1 MRYGCEAFRAA
12 LRLRRWHERATAR
25 QATVSSTAM
34 RLLRRATVCCLAGVA
49 CLTPAPAGAADLQ
62 PRTAQAFEKY
72 AEEATRDFPPRARKA
87 AAGAKRCDGVI
98 AARAGNGDGILSVP
112 GGLVHHWLGLMFV
125 RGAQLKQADGVARDY
140 PSYSRVYKSVVSSKV
155 LDQKGNTYRVLIRL
169 KEDAGLTAVLDVRSA
184 VDYRAQGDGSVTAIS
199 RSEEIREV
207 DDYGEPNESLKPVGR
222 DSGYLWRAHTFTH
235 FVQEKDGVLI
245 VMETLGLSRRYPYG
259 TGWFLEP
266 IARRIGRKSVEESL
280 TEFGVAI
287 RRAAGLPAAGSS
299 CS

>member
-1 MRYGCEAFRAA
+1 MRYGCEAARVR
-12 LRLRRWHERATAR
+12 LRLRRWRETATAR
-25 QATVSSTAM
+25 QATVSSGAM
-34 RLLRRATVCCLAGVA
+34 RTACLATVFWLVCIGPSGAD
-49 CLTPAPAGAADLQ
+49 AADLQ

-72 AEEATRDFPPRARKA
+72 AEEATRDFLARARKA
-87 AAGAKRCDGVI
+87 AAGARRCDGVI
-98 AARAGNGDGILSVP
+98 AARAGNGDGILNVP
-112 GGLVHHWLGLMFV
+112 SGLVHHWLGLMFV

-140 PSYSRVYKSVVSSKV
+140 PSYSKVYKSVLSSKV
-155 LDQKGNTYRVLIRL
+155 LDQKGNTYRVEIRL

-184 VDYRAQGDGSVTAIS
+184 VDYRAQGDGSITAIS

-207 DDYGEPNESLKPVGR
+207 DDYGQANESKKPVGR

-245 VMETLGLSRRYPYG
+245 VMETLGLSRRYPFG
-259 TGWFLEP
+259 LGWFLEP

-287 RRAAGLPAAGSS
+287 RRTAGLAMASA